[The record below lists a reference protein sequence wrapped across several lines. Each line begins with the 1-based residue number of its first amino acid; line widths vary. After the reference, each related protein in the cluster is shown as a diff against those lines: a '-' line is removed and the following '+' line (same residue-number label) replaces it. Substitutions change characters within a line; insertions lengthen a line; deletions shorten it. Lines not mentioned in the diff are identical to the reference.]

1 MRFAV
6 DAHAIGRRLTGNEV
20 YIRSL
25 LRGFAEID
33 RHSEFMAYISEPGA
47 EVLIPERFQVRR
59 VSANPYFRLGWDLG
73 KLTRAD
79 RPDLIHVQY
88 TAPLFTRTP
97 TVVTVH
103 DVSFLEHPE
112 YFPAMRRSQLRLTVA
127 ESVKRA
133 THILTVSEFSRA
145 AILRA
150 YDIAPSKISV
160 VPNAANPEFRVI
172 GRERAQQAVRDTL
185 HFDAPFILS
194 VGDLQPR
201 KNQIGLITA
210 FSKLL
215 TDYPQL
221 KHDLVLTG
229 KETWFTPKV
238 LAAARDCGFA
248 PRIHFTG
255 FVSDPDLLQL
265 YNACDCFIF
274 PSFYEGFG
282 LPILEAMACG
292 RAVACSNTS
301 AMPEVADG
309 AGLLFDP
316 RKTGEICCAMRD
328 ILLDSELRGRM
339 ERLGLQRAATF
350 TWKKSARATL
360 DVYEEVVKSF
370 RNFGTRP
377 TLMKEVKPRALLN
390 RHARRTS
397 SSPLP
402 LKKMLTD
409 CG

>member
-6 DAHAIGRRLTGNEV
+6 DAHAIGRHLTGNEV

-25 LRGFAEID
+25 LNAYAEID
-33 RHSEFMAYISEPGA
+33 RHSEYFAYVSEKGA
-47 EVLIPERFQVRR
+47 ERWVPERFQVRH
-59 VSANPYFRLGWDLG
+59 VSANPYSRLGWGLSR
-73 KLTRAD
+73 LIRAD

-88 TAPLFTRTP
+88 TAPLLTKIP

-103 DVSFLEHPE
+103 DVSFIEHPE
-112 YFPAMRRSQLRLTVA
+112 YFTAIRRAQLRLTVA
-127 ESVKRA
+127 RTVERA
-133 THILTVSEFSRA
+133 ARILTVSEFSRD

-150 YDIAPSKISV
+150 YDVPLEKV
-160 VPNAANPEFRVI
+160 VVIPNAANPVFRVI
-172 GRERAQQAVRDTL
+172 GRERAQQAVRDRL
-185 HFDAPFILS
+185 HFEAPFILS

-201 KNQIGLITA
+201 KNQIGLIAA

-215 TDYPQL
+215 TDCPQL
-221 KHDLVLTG
+221 KHHLVLTG

-238 LAAARDCGFA
+238 LEAARDSGYA
-248 PRIHFTG
+248 ERIHFTG
-255 FVSDPDLLQL
+255 FVSDSDLLEL
-265 YNACDCFIF
+265 YNACECFAF

-316 RKTGEICCAMRD
+316 HRTEEITRALKD
-328 ILLDSELRGRM
+328 ILLDAELRGRM
-339 ERLGLQRAATF
+339 ERLGLQRASTF

-360 DVYEEVVKSF
+360 DVYADVVNSGLKIARESAS
-370 RNFGTRP
+370 
-377 TLMKEVKPRALLN
+377 RAAAAGQ
-390 RHARRTS
+390 RKR
-397 SSPLP
+397 
-402 LKKMLTD
+402 
-409 CG
+409 

>member
-25 LRGFAEID
+25 LQAFGQID
-33 RHSEFMAYISEPGA
+33 GESDFVAYISEPDA
-47 EVLIPERFQVRR
+47 VALIPERFQVRR
-59 VSANPYFRLGWDLG
+59 VSANPYLRLGWDLG
-73 KLTRAD
+73 SLIRAD
-79 RPDLIHVQY
+79 SPDLIHVQY

-103 DVSFLEHPE
+103 DVSFLEYPE
-112 YFPAMRRSQLRLTVA
+112 YFTAGRCTQLRLTVA
-127 ESVKRA
+127 STVKRA
-133 THILTVSEFSRA
+133 THILTVSDFSRD

-150 YDIAPSKISV
+150 YDIRPSNISV
-160 VPNAANPEFRVI
+160 VPNAANPEFRVV
-172 GRERAQQAVRDTL
+172 GRDRAQRAVRDML

-201 KNQIGLITA
+201 KNHIGLIAA

-221 KHDLVLTG
+221 KHHLVLTG

-238 LAAARDCGFA
+238 RNAARACGFA
-248 PRIHFTG
+248 SRIHFTG

-265 YNACDCFIF
+265 YNACECFIF

-309 AGLLFDP
+309 AGLFFDP
-316 RKTGEICCAMRD
+316 HKTDEIALAMRD
-328 ILLDSELRGRM
+328 ILFDGELRGRM
-339 ERLGLQRAATF
+339 ERLGLQRAAAF
-350 TWKKSARATL
+350 SWKKSARATL
-360 DVYEEVVKSF
+360 DVYEEVVNSL
-370 RNFGTRP
+370 RGGVP
-377 TLMKEVKPRALLN
+377 QPV
-390 RHARRTS
+390 HARAMAASRE
-397 SSPLP
+397 P
-402 LKKMLTD
+402 
-409 CG
+409 